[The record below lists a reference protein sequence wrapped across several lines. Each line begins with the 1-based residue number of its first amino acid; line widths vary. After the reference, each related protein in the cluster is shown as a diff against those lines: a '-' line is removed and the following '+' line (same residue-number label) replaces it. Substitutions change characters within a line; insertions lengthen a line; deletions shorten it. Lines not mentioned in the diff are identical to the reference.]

1 MKKEE
6 IISSSNSSN
15 KQDKNLLDETCV
27 DDYQPVQKN
36 TKLLKLILYA
46 SKVEIKSN
54 SFIKMVFSISLLEL
68 GLWMVSLLLFIAS
81 PKTLYLIW
89 VLFLHV
95 GKAVLGLIL
104 ITNMPKTYEIMDEL
118 YKREDIEEERFV
130 EILESLTNQ
139 IFMERWKEN
148 RIKLFIYFILNI
160 LCMVS
165 DSAIFALQLI
175 LYGNLN
181 YFLMQITLMFIIIV
195 FFISDV
201 IYFLWFVT
209 IRFTFPEFMVNPI
222 INAIIGLLKDLRSI
236 ITRYILRKGDN

>member
-1 MKKEE
+1 
-6 IISSSNSSN
+6 
-15 KQDKNLLDETCV
+15 
-27 DDYQPVQKN
+27 
-36 TKLLKLILYA
+36 
-46 SKVEIKSN
+46 
-54 SFIKMVFSISLLEL
+54 
-68 GLWMVSLLLFIAS
+68 
-81 PKTLYLIW
+81 
-89 VLFLHV
+89 
-95 GKAVLGLIL
+95 
-104 ITNMPKTYEIMDEL
+104 MPKTYEIMDEL

-195 FFISDV
+195 FLISDV

>member
-6 IISSSNSSN
+6 IISSSNGSY
-15 KQDKNLLDETCV
+15 KQDKYLLDETCV

-36 TKLLKLILYA
+36 AKLLKLILYV

-81 PKTLYLIW
+81 PKTLFLIW

-104 ITNMPKTYEIMDEL
+104 ITNMPKTYEVMDEL
-118 YKREDIEEERFV
+118 YKRENIDEERLV
-130 EILESLTNQ
+130 DILESLTNQ

-148 RIKLFIYFILNI
+148 RIKLLIYFILNI
-160 LCMVS
+160 LCMLS

-175 LYGNLN
+175 LFGNIN
-181 YFLMQITLMFIIIV
+181 YFLKQITLMFIIIV

-209 IRFTFPEFMVNPI
+209 IRFTFPAFMVNPI
-222 INAIIGLLKDLRSI
+222 LNAIVGLLKDLQGI